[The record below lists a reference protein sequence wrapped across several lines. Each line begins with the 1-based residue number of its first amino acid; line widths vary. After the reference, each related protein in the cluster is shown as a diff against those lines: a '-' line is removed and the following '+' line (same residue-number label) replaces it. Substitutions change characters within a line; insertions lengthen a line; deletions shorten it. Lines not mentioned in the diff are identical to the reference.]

1 MGIMMPTEKPAEQ
14 WDLNRYLK
22 SIGLTG
28 PDVEAS
34 THSIEETI
42 RSQSHEKRERSAIQ
56 SLKSM
61 GMSEAD
67 AEAWMKARKK
77 GRSFMMDRNDKLGE
91 HLDRILERN
100 AKTIYAVDTILYNT
114 ILSNSFMATSRQRI
128 I

>member
-1 MGIMMPTEKPAEQ
+1 MPNEKPADQ

-34 THSIEETI
+34 AHSIAETI
-42 RSQSHEKRERSAIQ
+42 RAQSPEKRERSAVQ

-61 GMSEAD
+61 GMPEVD
-67 AEAWMKARKK
+67 VEAWMKARKQ
-77 GRSFMMDRNDKLGE
+77 GRSFMVDSNDKLGE

-100 AKTIYAVDTILYNT
+100 AKTIYTVDTILYTT
-114 ILSNSFMATSRQRI
+114 ILSNSFMATSRQRFI
-128 I
+128 